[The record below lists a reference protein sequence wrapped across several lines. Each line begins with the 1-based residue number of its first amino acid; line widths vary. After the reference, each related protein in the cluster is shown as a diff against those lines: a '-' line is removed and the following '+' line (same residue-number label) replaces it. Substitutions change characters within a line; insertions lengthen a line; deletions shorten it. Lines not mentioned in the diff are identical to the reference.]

1 MLILKEKEVGTMVA
15 KERSSITLSKEEA
28 VTFAAKKFK
37 PFHNRIKKHNQKS
50 NPFIKLQNNGKS

>member
-1 MLILKEKEVGTMVA
+1 MGTMVA

-37 PFHNRIKKHNQKS
+37 PFHNRIKKQNQKA